1 MKNKAHYLN
10 EVPLEYI
17 KKELT
22 KIFESNNYNKFF
34 SLVKEYNLS
43 KYLKIKF
50 DRIIKPYDSYG
61 IWAQI
66 ETDLPFTKDEKDII
80 SSIKSL
86 INYYNVV
93 IDDIMLYRSEVI
105 NNVIRILNM
114 DREYNSYKELKKLHS
129 IIDIGTGAGFPGIPV
144 KIMFPHVKVT
154 LVDSLNKRV
163 NFLNEVIEN
172 LELSDIEA
180 YHGRAEDYGRDKKFR
195 EKYDVCVSRAV
206 ANLAS
211 LSEYCMPFVKPDGY
225 FISYKAGDCE
235 KEIDNSKNAI
245 KILSGKIEKVE
256 KFSLPDSEI
265 SRSFIKIKKI
275 KNLSNKYPRKSG
287 IPSRNPL

>member
-1 MKNKAHYLN
+1 MDKNVDNLKNKLN
-10 EVPLEYI
+10 QLSIEYS
-17 KKELT
+17 
-22 KIFESNNYNKFF
+22 ES
-34 SLVKEYNLS
+34 
-43 KYLKIKF
+43 
-50 DRIIKPYDSYG
+50 
-61 IWAQI
+61 QI
-66 ETDLPFTKDEKDII
+66 EKLLKYYEMLIEKNKVMNLTAITEFDEVVEKHFID
-80 SSIKSL
+80 SL
-86 INYYNVV
+86 CIVRV
-93 IDDIMLYRSEVI
+93 IDMEKV
-105 NNVIRILNM
+105 
-114 DREYNSYKELKKLHS
+114 HS

-144 KIMFPHVKVT
+144 KIMFPHIKVT

-172 LELSDIEA
+172 LELRDIEA

-195 EKYDVCVSRAV
+195 EKYDLCVSRAV

-225 FISYKAGDCE
+225 FISYKAGECE
-235 KEIDNSKNAI
+235 DEIDNSKNAI

>member
-1 MKNKAHYLN
+1 MDKNVDNLKNKLN
-10 EVPLEYI
+10 QLSIEYS
-17 KKELT
+17 
-22 KIFESNNYNKFF
+22 ES
-34 SLVKEYNLS
+34 
-43 KYLKIKF
+43 
-50 DRIIKPYDSYG
+50 
-61 IWAQI
+61 QI
-66 ETDLPFTKDEKDII
+66 EKLLKYYEMLIEKNKVMNLTAITEFDEVVEKHFID
-80 SSIKSL
+80 SLSI
-86 INYYNVV
+86 VRV
-93 IDDIMLYRSEVI
+93 IDMEKV
-105 NNVIRILNM
+105 
-114 DREYNSYKELKKLHS
+114 HS

-144 KIMFPHVKVT
+144 KIMFPHIKVT

-225 FISYKAGDCE
+225 FISYKAGECE
-235 KEIDNSKNAI
+235 DEIDNSKNAI

>member
-1 MKNKAHYLN
+1 MDKNVDNLKNKLN
-10 EVPLEYI
+10 QLSIEYS
-17 KKELT
+17 
-22 KIFESNNYNKFF
+22 ES
-34 SLVKEYNLS
+34 
-43 KYLKIKF
+43 
-50 DRIIKPYDSYG
+50 
-61 IWAQI
+61 QI
-66 ETDLPFTKDEKDII
+66 EKLLKYYEMLIEKNKVMNLTAITEFDEVVEKHFID
-80 SSIKSL
+80 SLSI
-86 INYYNVV
+86 VRV
-93 IDDIMLYRSEVI
+93 IDMEKV
-105 NNVIRILNM
+105 
-114 DREYNSYKELKKLHS
+114 HS

-144 KIMFPHVKVT
+144 KIMFPHIKFT

-172 LELSDIEA
+172 LELRDIEA

-195 EKYDVCVSRAV
+195 EKYDLCVSRAV

-225 FISYKAGDCE
+225 FISYKAGECE
-235 KEIDNSKNAI
+235 DEIDNSKNAI

>member
-1 MKNKAHYLN
+1 MDKNVDNLKNKLN
-10 EVPLEYI
+10 QLSIEYS
-17 KKELT
+17 
-22 KIFESNNYNKFF
+22 ES
-34 SLVKEYNLS
+34 
-43 KYLKIKF
+43 
-50 DRIIKPYDSYG
+50 
-61 IWAQI
+61 QI
-66 ETDLPFTKDEKDII
+66 EKLLKYYEMLIEKNKVMNLTAITEFDEVVEKHFID
-80 SSIKSL
+80 SLSI
-86 INYYNVV
+86 VRV
-93 IDDIMLYRSEVI
+93 IDMEIV
-105 NNVIRILNM
+105 
-114 DREYNSYKELKKLHS
+114 HS

-144 KIMFPHVKVT
+144 KIMFPHIKVT

-172 LELSDIEA
+172 LELRDIEA

-195 EKYDVCVSRAV
+195 EKYDLCVSRAV

-225 FISYKAGDCE
+225 FISYKAGECE
-235 KEIDNSKNAI
+235 DEIDNSKNAI

>member
-1 MKNKAHYLN
+1 MDKNVDNLKNKLN
-10 EVPLEYI
+10 QLSIEYS
-17 KKELT
+17 
-22 KIFESNNYNKFF
+22 ES
-34 SLVKEYNLS
+34 
-43 KYLKIKF
+43 
-50 DRIIKPYDSYG
+50 
-61 IWAQI
+61 QI
-66 ETDLPFTKDEKDII
+66 EKLLKYYEMLIEKNKVMNLTAITEFDEVVEKHFID
-80 SSIKSL
+80 SLSI
-86 INYYNVV
+86 VRV
-93 IDDIMLYRSEVI
+93 IDMEKV
-105 NNVIRILNM
+105 
-114 DREYNSYKELKKLHS
+114 HS

-144 KIMFPHVKVT
+144 KIMFPHIKVT

-172 LELSDIEA
+172 LELNDIEA

-225 FISYKAGDCE
+225 FISYKSGDCE
-235 KEIDNSKNAI
+235 EEIDNSKNAI

>member
-1 MKNKAHYLN
+1 MDKNVDNLKNKLN
-10 EVPLEYI
+10 QLSIEYS
-17 KKELT
+17 
-22 KIFESNNYNKFF
+22 ES
-34 SLVKEYNLS
+34 
-43 KYLKIKF
+43 
-50 DRIIKPYDSYG
+50 
-61 IWAQI
+61 QI
-66 ETDLPFTKDEKDII
+66 EKLLKYYEMLIEKNNVMNLTAITEFDEVVEKHFID
-80 SSIKSL
+80 SLSI
-86 INYYNVV
+86 VRV
-93 IDDIMLYRSEVI
+93 IDMEIV
-105 NNVIRILNM
+105 
-114 DREYNSYKELKKLHS
+114 HS

>member
-1 MKNKAHYLN
+1 MDKNVDNLKNKLN
-10 EVPLEYI
+10 QLSIEYS
-17 KKELT
+17 
-22 KIFESNNYNKFF
+22 ES
-34 SLVKEYNLS
+34 
-43 KYLKIKF
+43 
-50 DRIIKPYDSYG
+50 
-61 IWAQI
+61 QI
-66 ETDLPFTKDEKDII
+66 EKLLKYYEMLIEKNKVMNLTAITEFDEVVEKHFID
-80 SSIKSL
+80 SLSI
-86 INYYNVV
+86 VRV
-93 IDDIMLYRSEVI
+93 IDMEIV
-105 NNVIRILNM
+105 
-114 DREYNSYKELKKLHS
+114 HS

-265 SRSFIKIKKI
+265 SRSLIKIKKI

>member
-1 MKNKAHYLN
+1 MDKNVDNLKNKLN
-10 EVPLEYI
+10 QLSIEYS
-17 KKELT
+17 
-22 KIFESNNYNKFF
+22 ES
-34 SLVKEYNLS
+34 
-43 KYLKIKF
+43 
-50 DRIIKPYDSYG
+50 
-61 IWAQI
+61 QI
-66 ETDLPFTKDEKDII
+66 EKLLKYYEMLIEKNNVMNLTAITEFDEVVEKHFID
-80 SSIKSL
+80 SLSI
-86 INYYNVV
+86 VRV
-93 IDDIMLYRSEVI
+93 IDMEKV
-105 NNVIRILNM
+105 
-114 DREYNSYKELKKLHS
+114 HS

-225 FISYKAGDCE
+225 FISYKAGECE
-235 KEIDNSKNAI
+235 DEIDNSKNAI
-245 KILSGKIEKVE
+245 NILSGKIEKVE

>member
-1 MKNKAHYLN
+1 MDKNVDNLKNKLN
-10 EVPLEYI
+10 QLSIEYS
-17 KKELT
+17 
-22 KIFESNNYNKFF
+22 ES
-34 SLVKEYNLS
+34 
-43 KYLKIKF
+43 
-50 DRIIKPYDSYG
+50 
-61 IWAQI
+61 QI
-66 ETDLPFTKDEKDII
+66 EKLLKYYEMLIEKNKVMNLTAITEFDEVVEKHFID
-80 SSIKSL
+80 SLSI
-86 INYYNVV
+86 VRV
-93 IDDIMLYRSEVI
+93 IDMEKV
-105 NNVIRILNM
+105 
-114 DREYNSYKELKKLHS
+114 HS

-144 KIMFPHVKVT
+144 KIMFPHIKVT

-172 LELSDIEA
+172 LELRDIEA
-180 YHGRAEDYGRDKKFR
+180 YHGRAEDYGKDKKFR
-195 EKYDVCVSRAV
+195 EKYDLCVSRAV

-225 FISYKAGDCE
+225 FISYKAGECE
-235 KEIDNSKNAI
+235 DEIDNSKNAI

-275 KNLSNKYPRKSG
+275 KNMSNKYPRKSG

>member
-1 MKNKAHYLN
+1 MDKNVDNLKNKLN
-10 EVPLEYI
+10 QLSIEYS
-17 KKELT
+17 
-22 KIFESNNYNKFF
+22 ES
-34 SLVKEYNLS
+34 
-43 KYLKIKF
+43 
-50 DRIIKPYDSYG
+50 
-61 IWAQI
+61 QI
-66 ETDLPFTKDEKDII
+66 EKLLKYYEMLIEKNKVMNLTAITEFDEVVEKHFID
-80 SSIKSL
+80 SLSI
-86 INYYNVV
+86 VRV
-93 IDDIMLYRSEVI
+93 IDMEKV
-105 NNVIRILNM
+105 
-114 DREYNSYKELKKLHS
+114 HS

-144 KIMFPHVKVT
+144 KIMFPHIKVT

-235 KEIDNSKNAI
+235 EEIDNSKNAI

>member
-1 MKNKAHYLN
+1 MDKNVDNLKNKLN
-10 EVPLEYI
+10 QLSIEYS
-17 KKELT
+17 E
-22 KIFESNNYNKFF
+22 N
-34 SLVKEYNLS
+34 
-43 KYLKIKF
+43 
-50 DRIIKPYDSYG
+50 
-61 IWAQI
+61 QI
-66 ETDLPFTKDEKDII
+66 EKLLKYYEMLIEKNKVMNLTAITEFDEVVEKHFID
-80 SSIKSL
+80 SLSI
-86 INYYNVV
+86 VRV
-93 IDDIMLYRSEVI
+93 IDMEKV
-105 NNVIRILNM
+105 
-114 DREYNSYKELKKLHS
+114 HS

-144 KIMFPHVKVT
+144 KIMFPHIKVT

-172 LELSDIEA
+172 LELRDIEA

-195 EKYDVCVSRAV
+195 EKYDLCVSRAV

-211 LSEYCMPFVKPDGY
+211 LSEYCMPFVKHDGY
-225 FISYKAGDCE
+225 FISYKAGECE
-235 KEIDNSKNAI
+235 DEIDNSKNAI

>member
-1 MKNKAHYLN
+1 MDKNVDNLKNKLN
-10 EVPLEYI
+10 QLSIEYS
-17 KKELT
+17 
-22 KIFESNNYNKFF
+22 ES
-34 SLVKEYNLS
+34 
-43 KYLKIKF
+43 
-50 DRIIKPYDSYG
+50 
-61 IWAQI
+61 QI
-66 ETDLPFTKDEKDII
+66 EKLLKYYEMLIEKNKVMNLTAITEFDEVVEKHFID
-80 SSIKSL
+80 SLSI
-86 INYYNVV
+86 VRV
-93 IDDIMLYRSEVI
+93 IDMEKV
-105 NNVIRILNM
+105 
-114 DREYNSYKELKKLHS
+114 HS
-129 IIDIGTGAGFPGIPV
+129 IIDIGTGVGFPGIPV
-144 KIMFPHVKVT
+144 KIMFPHIKVT

-195 EKYDVCVSRAV
+195 EKYDLCVSRAV

-225 FISYKAGDCE
+225 FISYKAGECE
-235 KEIDNSKNAI
+235 DEIDNSKNAI

>member
-1 MKNKAHYLN
+1 MDKNVDNLKNKLN
-10 EVPLEYI
+10 QLSIEYS
-17 KKELT
+17 
-22 KIFESNNYNKFF
+22 ES
-34 SLVKEYNLS
+34 
-43 KYLKIKF
+43 
-50 DRIIKPYDSYG
+50 
-61 IWAQI
+61 QI
-66 ETDLPFTKDEKDII
+66 EKLLKYYEMLIEKNKVMNLTAITEFDEVVEKHFID
-80 SSIKSL
+80 SLSI
-86 INYYNVV
+86 VRV
-93 IDDIMLYRSEVI
+93 IDMEIV
-105 NNVIRILNM
+105 
-114 DREYNSYKELKKLHS
+114 HS

>member
-1 MKNKAHYLN
+1 MDKNVDNLKNKLN
-10 EVPLEYI
+10 QLSIDYS
-17 KKELT
+17 
-22 KIFESNNYNKFF
+22 ES
-34 SLVKEYNLS
+34 
-43 KYLKIKF
+43 
-50 DRIIKPYDSYG
+50 
-61 IWAQI
+61 QI
-66 ETDLPFTKDEKDII
+66 EKLLKYYEMLIEKNKVMNLTAITEFDEVVEKHFID
-80 SSIKSL
+80 SLSI
-86 INYYNVV
+86 VRV
-93 IDDIMLYRSEVI
+93 IDMEKV
-105 NNVIRILNM
+105 
-114 DREYNSYKELKKLHS
+114 HS

-144 KIMFPHVKVT
+144 KIMFPHIKVT

-172 LELSDIEA
+172 LELRDIEA

-195 EKYDVCVSRAV
+195 EKYDLSVSRAV

-225 FISYKAGDCE
+225 FISYKAGECE
-235 KEIDNSKNAI
+235 DEIDNSKNAI

>member
-1 MKNKAHYLN
+1 MDKNVDNLKNKLN
-10 EVPLEYI
+10 QLSIEYS
-17 KKELT
+17 
-22 KIFESNNYNKFF
+22 ES
-34 SLVKEYNLS
+34 
-43 KYLKIKF
+43 
-50 DRIIKPYDSYG
+50 
-61 IWAQI
+61 QI
-66 ETDLPFTKDEKDII
+66 EKLLKYYEMLIEKNKVMNLTAITEFDEVVEKHFID
-80 SSIKSL
+80 SLSI
-86 INYYNVV
+86 VRV
-93 IDDIMLYRSEVI
+93 IDMKIV
-105 NNVIRILNM
+105 
-114 DREYNSYKELKKLHS
+114 HS

>member
-1 MKNKAHYLN
+1 MDKNVDNLKNKLN
-10 EVPLEYI
+10 QLSIEYS
-17 KKELT
+17 
-22 KIFESNNYNKFF
+22 ES
-34 SLVKEYNLS
+34 
-43 KYLKIKF
+43 
-50 DRIIKPYDSYG
+50 
-61 IWAQI
+61 QI
-66 ETDLPFTKDEKDII
+66 EKLLKYYEMLIEKNKVMNLTAITEFDEVVEKHFID
-80 SSIKSL
+80 SLSI
-86 INYYNVV
+86 VRV
-93 IDDIMLYRSEVI
+93 IDMEKV
-105 NNVIRILNM
+105 
-114 DREYNSYKELKKLHS
+114 HS

-144 KIMFPHVKVT
+144 KIMFPHIKVT

-195 EKYDVCVSRAV
+195 EKYDLCVSRAV

-225 FISYKAGDCE
+225 FISYKAGECE
-235 KEIDNSKNAI
+235 DEIDNSKNAI

>member
-1 MKNKAHYLN
+1 MDKNVDNLKNKLN
-10 EVPLEYI
+10 QLSIEYS
-17 KKELT
+17 
-22 KIFESNNYNKFF
+22 ES
-34 SLVKEYNLS
+34 
-43 KYLKIKF
+43 
-50 DRIIKPYDSYG
+50 
-61 IWAQI
+61 QI
-66 ETDLPFTKDEKDII
+66 EKLLKYYEMLIEKNKVMNLTAITEFDEVVEKHFID
-80 SSIKSL
+80 SLSI
-86 INYYNVV
+86 VRV
-93 IDDIMLYRSEVI
+93 IDMEIV
-105 NNVIRILNM
+105 
-114 DREYNSYKELKKLHS
+114 HS

-172 LELSDIEA
+172 IELSDIEA

>member
-1 MKNKAHYLN
+1 MDKNVDNLKNKLN
-10 EVPLEYI
+10 QLSIEYS
-17 KKELT
+17 
-22 KIFESNNYNKFF
+22 ES
-34 SLVKEYNLS
+34 
-43 KYLKIKF
+43 
-50 DRIIKPYDSYG
+50 
-61 IWAQI
+61 QI
-66 ETDLPFTKDEKDII
+66 EKLLKYYEMLIEKNKVMNLTAITEFDEVVEKHFID
-80 SSIKSL
+80 SLSI
-86 INYYNVV
+86 VRV
-93 IDDIMLYRSEVI
+93 IDMEKV
-105 NNVIRILNM
+105 
-114 DREYNSYKELKKLHS
+114 HS

-144 KIMFPHVKVT
+144 KIMFPHIKVT

-195 EKYDVCVSRAV
+195 EKYDLCVSRAV

-225 FISYKAGDCE
+225 FISYKAGECE
-235 KEIDNSKNAI
+235 DEIDNSKNAI

-265 SRSFIKIKKI
+265 SRSFIKIKRI